1 MIPLA
6 MASAQ
11 PAPPPAPLPHPPT
24 AAYSIRGPQ
33 LTPGGSYLGVHI
45 IELDEARARA
55 LQMPSAYGVE
65 ITSVAKGSPAEE
77 GGIQGGDVIVE
88 FRHEKVAGV
97 EHFMR
102 LVRETP
108 IGREVPV
115 IVWRN
120 NGQTTLTAKIGE
132 RKPTQ
137 FTFRL
142 GCEPGEDCEKPGAD
156 FRMPTFNVEV
166 PRLVLRRQVLGA
178 ELEPLEDQLAKHFGV
193 EEGVLVRSVDS
204 NSPAGRG
211 GLQAGDV
218 ITSAAGETIR
228 TPRQFR
234 SVIRSADSDTVKVE
248 VVRNR
253 EKKILQMESDSPSRQ
268 RLRGAPQPTRRF

>member
-11 PAPPPAPLPHPPT
+11 PIPPPAPLPHPPT
-24 AAYSIRGPQ
+24 ATYNIRGSQ

-45 IELDEARARA
+45 IELDDARAQA
-55 LQMPSAYGVE
+55 LKMPSAYGVE

-77 GGIQGGDVIVE
+77 GGIKGGDVIVE

-115 IVWRN
+115 TVWRDN
-120 NGQTTLTAKIGE
+120 SQTTLTAKIGE
-132 RKPTQ
+132 RKPRQ
-137 FTFRL
+137 LALRL
-142 GCEPGEDCEKPGAD
+142 GCEPGEDCEKPGVG
-156 FRMPTFNVEV
+156 FTMPTFNLEV
-166 PRLVLRRQVLGA
+166 PRIALRTQALGA
-178 ELEPLEDQLAKHFGV
+178 ELESLEDQLAKHFGV
-193 EEGVLVRSVDS
+193 EQGVLVRSVDP

-218 ITSAAGETIR
+218 ITSAAGETIQ

-234 SVIRSADSDTVKVE
+234 SVIRSADSDTVKIE

-253 EKKILQMESDSPSRQ
+253 EKKILQIESDSAGRQ